1 MPEEILQ
8 NLNDK
13 QIEAV
18 QAINGPVL
26 ILAGAGSG
34 KTKALTHR
42 IAYMINS
49 GIKPENI
56 LAVTFTNKAAEE
68 MRDRV
73 HRLLATSYQ
82 KPATSPWL
90 GTFHSICAR
99 ILRHDIE
106 PLDYGR
112 NFVIY
117 DSDDQLSLVKS
128 TMRELNIDTKR
139 FNPKSMREKISRLKN
154 DLVDPEEFADSA
166 KEYTEKI
173 LAPIY
178 LGYQTALKNNNSLDF
193 DDLITLTIRLF
204 RQFPN
209 LLSKYQ
215 GMFRYILV
223 DEYQDTNHA
232 QYEFINLLAKRHHN
246 LFVIGDDFQ
255 SIYGFRQADINNIL
269 DFEKDYPE
277 VKTIL
282 LEQNY
287 RSSQN
292 ILKAA
297 NTVIA
302 NNIDQKQ
309 KNLWTDKPAGH
320 KLVLKEL
327 TDQREESHYLLD
339 MIEQELEQ
347 GRRLNDFTVL
357 YRTHAQSRAV
367 EEEIISRGFP
377 YRIVGGTKFYERR
390 EVKDILAYLRLAY
403 NPADSVSFERIHN
416 VPERGIGKISYEKLR
431 LYLNSKP
438 KIAEALA
445 SAAEDNIFSRRQK
458 ENLMNLADVL
468 KALSAQS
475 QTLTLSELL
484 SWLLKKIDYKSYIDD
499 GTEEGEERWKNV
511 REISTAAKK
520 YDDPPAGGSAPMGLA
535 NFLEE
540 VALIQETDKLRD
552 KSDAINLM
560 TLHSVKG
567 LEFPVV
573 FMIGLEDGIFPHS
586 RSLFEPKEL
595 EEERRLCYVGITR
608 AKEKLFLTFC
618 RQRNIYGTGQF
629 NPPSRFLFEIP
640 EEVIEFSPLNM

>member
-1 MPEEILQ
+1 MLDNLLQ

-13 QIEAV
+13 QVEAV
-18 QAINGPVL
+18 KAIDGPVL

-42 IAYMINS
+42 IAYMIQS
-49 GIKPENI
+49 GIRPENI

-68 MRDRV
+68 MRNRV
-73 HRLLATSYQ
+73 YQLLATNYQ
-82 KPATSPWL
+82 RPVTGMWL

-99 ILRHDIE
+99 ILRQDIE
-106 PLDYGR
+106 ALDYGR

-117 DSDDQLSLVKS
+117 DADDQLSLIKS

-139 FNPKSMREKISRLKN
+139 FNPKAMREKISRLKN
-154 DLVDPEEFADSA
+154 ELVDPEKFADSA
-166 KEYTEKI
+166 KDYLEKT

-178 LGYQTALKNNNSLDF
+178 VGYQIALKNSNSLDF

-204 RQFPN
+204 QQFPN
-209 LLSKYQ
+209 KLAKYQ
-215 GMFRYILV
+215 ALFKYILV

-232 QYEFINLLAKRHHN
+232 QYKFINLLAEKHRN

-255 SIYGFRQADINNIL
+255 SIYGFRQADIGNIL

-287 RSSQN
+287 RSTQN

-297 NTVIA
+297 NSVIA
-302 NNIDQKQ
+302 NNVDQKQ
-309 KNLWTDKPAGH
+309 KNLWTEKSAGH
-320 KLVLKEL
+320 KIFLKEL
-327 TDQREESHYLLD
+327 GDQRQESSYLLD
-339 MIEQELEQ
+339 TIEQEIEK

-403 NPADSVSFERIHN
+403 NPADLVSFERIHN
-416 VPERGIGKISYEKLR
+416 VPERGIGKISFEKLR
-431 LYLNSKP
+431 LYLNSQSH
-438 KIAEALA
+438 IAKALA
-445 SAAEDNIFSRRQK
+445 NASEDSIFSRRQK
-458 ENLMNLADVL
+458 ENILG
-468 KALSAQS
+468 LSALLGTLAEKS
-475 QTLTLSELL
+475 QTLTVSELV
-484 SWLLKKIDYKSYIDD
+484 SWLLKKIDYKNYIDD

-511 REISTAAKK
+511 REISTAARK
-520 YDDPPAGGSAPMGLA
+520 YDEFPAPAGLS

-540 VALIQETDKLRD
+540 VALIQETDKLSD

-573 FMIGLEDGIFPHS
+573 FIIGLEDGIFPHL

-640 EEVIEFSPLNM
+640 EDVVEFSPLTDSYES